1 MITPMQLYRA
11 SHWFHVRHVPVL
23 PKWIYALSFLVFN
36 LDVPPSAEIGQGTSF
51 GHHGMGIVIHHKAVI
66 GKNCLIMQQ
75 VTIGGRSHM
84 PDVPVLGDHIVV
96 GAGAKILGNVH
107 IGDGSVVG
115 ANAVVVHD
123 VPACSVVA
131 GVPAH
136 VIKENIDVSDYI

>member
-1 MITPMQLYRA
+1 MI
-11 SHWFHVRHVPVL
+11 H
-23 PKWIYALSFLVFN
+23 ALSFVIFN
-36 LDVPPSAEIGQGTSF
+36 ADVPPSVRIGQGTLF
-51 GHHGMGIVIHHKAVI
+51 GYQAMGTVIHESSVI

-75 VTIGGRSHM
+75 VTIGGRSHI
-84 PDVPVLGDHIVV
+84 PCVPVLGDNILV

-123 VPACSVVA
+123 VPARCVVA
-131 GVPAH
+131 GVPAQ